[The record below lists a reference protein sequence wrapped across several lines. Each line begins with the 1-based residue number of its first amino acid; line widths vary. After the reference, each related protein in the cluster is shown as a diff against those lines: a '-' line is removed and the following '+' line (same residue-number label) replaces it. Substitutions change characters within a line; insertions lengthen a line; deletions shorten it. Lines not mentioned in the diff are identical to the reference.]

1 MNPRFTFNYLMKVGI
16 ACLLTLN
23 LIVSV
28 AQPAVVGSAQ
38 TNILPSEKL
47 YQQALAWEYNRNDL
61 IHAAIYMYAYVQRNP
76 PEYAQN
82 YLGRKDIV
90 DQKLATY
97 LPAVNHSVELLNEIR
112 SDPNECKNSAGDQA
126 EVCTIY
132 AEGTPMPPPDAVL
145 VCTKPYYQG
154 ICRILFVRN
163 YSSYTNMGVPNDD
176 ISSVLVGSRVK
187 LTLYLHSLSHPES
200 ITFLADDVDLSN
212 NPISGTQ
219 YYWDNNVSSAKVEY
233 K

>member
-16 ACLLTLN
+16 ACLLILN
-23 LIVSV
+23 LLVSI
-28 AQPAVVGSAQ
+28 AQPAVVVSAQ
-38 TNILPSEKL
+38 TNILPSETL

-82 YLGRKDIV
+82 YLGRKDVV

-97 LPAVNHSVELLNEIR
+97 LPAVNNSVELLNTMS
-112 SDPNECKNSAGDQA
+112 SDGNECKNSTGNQA

-132 AEGTPMPPPDAVL
+132 FEGTPTPPPDAVL

-154 ICRILFVRN
+154 ICRILFAGN
-163 YSSYTNMGVPNDD
+163 YSSYRNMGVPNDD
-176 ISSVLVGSRVK
+176 VSSVLVGSRVK

-200 ITFLADDVDLSN
+200 ITFLADDADLSN
-212 NPISGTQ
+212 NLISGTK
-219 YYWDNNVSSAKVEY
+219 YYWDNNVSSARVEY